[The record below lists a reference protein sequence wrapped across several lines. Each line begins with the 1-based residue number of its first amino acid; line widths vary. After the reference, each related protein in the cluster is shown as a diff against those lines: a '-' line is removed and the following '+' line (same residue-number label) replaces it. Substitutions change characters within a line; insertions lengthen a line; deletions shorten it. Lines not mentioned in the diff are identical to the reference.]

1 MRVKEILNAN
11 YFPALPEIVDTLL
24 LGAVPLLFA
33 TVLFIVVF
41 RSFRILSRR
50 EKFIKIQYFSKL
62 KFPFLMILGLLVLM
76 QEAVFFDLENDIFD
90 QIIKIGWIAA
100 LSSLLIRLTAVGRM
114 FILDK
119 YRISDDSNVKAK
131 KVYTQIR
138 VFERIVN
145 VLIVILGIGL
155 ALMTFDGI
163 REIGLS
169 ILTSAGIA
177 GIIVGLAAQKL
188 LGNLLAGL
196 QIAITQPIRLEDV
209 VIVENDFGWVDEI
222 NLTYV
227 VVRSWDYR
235 RIVLPSIY
243 FIEKPFENWTRT
255 SGDILNT
262 IYFYFDYRFPT
273 EVLRVKARE
282 FAAESE
288 HWDGKI
294 CKLQITN
301 LTEKSMECRILVSA
315 RSAMDNWDLRVFLRE
330 RLIMYLQEHYAE
342 YLPKLRV
349 ELTDSKNPFQQKV
362 VDRQDALD

>member
-1 MRVKEILNAN
+1 V
-11 YFPALPEIVDTLL
+11 PVLL
-24 LGAVPLLFA
+24 AS
-33 TVLFIVVF
+33 VLFFVVNKGF
-41 RSFRILSRR
+41 KELAKRERFIKVQYFAKLKIPFLFILS
-50 EKFIKIQYFSKL
+50 
-62 KFPFLMILGLLVLM
+62 LLVIM
-76 QEAVFFDLENDIFD
+76 QEAAFFEWKSAVFD
-90 QIIKIGWIAA
+90 QMVQIGWIVAI
-100 LSSLLIRLTAVGRM
+100 SSLLIRMTAVGRM
-114 FILDK
+114 FLLNR
-119 YRISDDSNVKAK
+119 YRISDDTNVKAK

-138 VFERIVN
+138 VFERVVN
-145 VLIVILGIGL
+145 VVIVILATGL
-155 ALMTFDGI
+155 TLMTFEGI
-163 REIGLS
+163 KEIGLS

-209 VIVENDFGWVDEI
+209 VIVENDFGWIDEI

-235 RIVLPSIY
+235 RIVLPSTY

-273 EVLRVKARE
+273 EVLRQKARE

-288 HWDGKI
+288 YWDGNV
-294 CKLQITN
+294 CKLQITG

-330 RLIMYLQEHYAE
+330 RLIVYLQKHYAE

-349 ELTDSKNPFQQKV
+349 ELGESKADFSQNGVEKK
-362 VDRQDALD
+362 DAV